1 MKECHAKTMTSKKIR
16 KTLDYKLDKNPSCT
30 VGLLER
36 MKRGRGIKVLDDKSR
51 GMEILMTESFN
62 KINPTDP
69 LIVVKQTAQAKT
81 KLLQPAERRSVLVDR
96 CTVDDN
102 EDQVWSSNV
111 LNLTGTCW
119 VSTLDS

>member
-1 MKECHAKTMTSKKIR
+1 
-16 KTLDYKLDKNPSCT
+16 
-30 VGLLER
+30 

-51 GMEILMTESFN
+51 GMEILMAESFD

-69 LIVVKQTAQAKT
+69 LIVVKQAAHAKT
-81 KLLQPAERRSVLVDR
+81 KLLQPAERRLVLVDR
-96 CTVDDN
+96 CTVDNN
-102 EDQVWSSNV
+102 EDQVWPSNV